1 MKKNIP
7 FIILITVLLLVKC
20 GPDRTKKADKTSVDS
35 VGKDAIFHVL
45 NFPKSGEDTL
55 KTSYFADTVKFIPL
69 ETNKESFMYDITKLW
84 INDSVILISCRR
96 AGLLMFQQNGKFVR
110 RIGNRGSGPGEYA
123 SIFNFIVIRDTIYI
137 SSTARRSFL
146 RYKFDGTFCDE
157 IKFNYQPV
165 YFSTTAD
172 QKLACYEQHQ
182 GIVLVYNKDFYIPD
196 TIVVDYG
203 VTSGRYK
210 YVYGDPYT
218 MTYFQKTNSGLLFH
232 NYLNDTV
239 WNIQDKKKEAA
250 FILDMKDKLLPFN
263 KQVEFCDGDLKR
275 WEKMAVSYNYVH
287 LMPFSSWIII
297 FQKHWADGKYNAIY
311 LNNTKTDEIK
321 KYNTSYIYDDI
332 VSRQKLSLV
341 FSMYSADYLVTLIEP
356 SQILKDLNQNKE
368 NNKGTPSLLWLD
380 QMKTIDENDN
390 PILVLM
396 KIKKNLK

>member
-1 MKKNIP
+1 
-7 FIILITVLLLVKC
+7 
-20 GPDRTKKADKTSVDS
+20 
-35 VGKDAIFHVL
+35 
-45 NFPKSGEDTL
+45 
-55 KTSYFADTVKFIPL
+55 
-69 ETNKESFMYDITKLW
+69 
-84 INDSVILISCRR
+84 
-96 AGLLMFQQNGKFVR
+96 MFQQNGKFVR